1 MYSRQV
7 ASMAASNVA
16 AVQAGKQAEQWAEL
30 TDTGPEHAQATAP
43 ADAAAEVADD
53 LQDLDLLLA
62 EIQGCCKEKK
72 AGGSSKALQ
81 PPLQQLRSVHCTA
94 LLKSSVLQGQLE
106 LLRRAVVY
114 QSQSV
119 TSLIQQTVQAVK
131 RLVAQHSGSSSRRQS
146 GSGQID
152 GGGTQD
158 GLSQQQRRQQQEQC
172 HTAAAAM
179 GEVLAAKDTLQQ
191 APGEGS
197 LRALVACLVGAGDR
211 LQHVPELLVAA
222 ADRLAG
228 GTAVVQQ
235 QEAAGS
241 GREQL
246 IEVLETVQQVG
257 SVAAPAAS
265 TVWPSPHTMI
275 SSSWSAAMHPAAC
288 MAAACTAG
296 TACCSAEAL
305 PEGPCLLCR
314 PRASAWGATP

>member
-1 MYSRQV
+1 MFSRQV

-16 AVQAGKQAEQWAEL
+16 AVQAGKQAEHWAEL
-30 TDTGPEHAQATAP
+30 TDAGPGSDHAQVTAP

-62 EIQGCCKEKK
+62 EISGCSKEKK
-72 AGGSSKALQ
+72 AGGGSKALQ
-81 PPLQQLRSVHCTA
+81 PLLQQLRSVHCTA
-94 LLKSSVLQGQLE
+94 LLKSSVLQSQLE

-131 RLVAQHSGSSSRRQS
+131 RLVAQHSGSSSGRQA
-146 GSGQID
+146 GSGQAD
-152 GGGTQD
+152 GSSIQD
-158 GLSQQQRRQQQEQC
+158 GLSSQQRRQQQEQC
-172 HTAAAAM
+172 HVAAAAM

-197 LRALVACLVGAGDR
+197 LRALVACLVGAGNR

-222 ADRLAG
+222 ADRLG
-228 GTAVVQQ
+228 GGAAMLQ
-235 QEAAGS
+235 QEAAAGS

-257 SVAAPAAS
+257 TVDGCAVISRLVLIKSASV
-265 TVWPSPHTMI
+265 
-275 SSSWSAAMHPAAC
+275 HPAG
-288 MAAACTAG
+288 MAAAYAADA
-296 TACCSAEAL
+296 ACCCADAL
-305 PEGPCLLCR
+305 PAPVCCWAHAR
-314 PRASAWGATP
+314 TYDRSQ